1 MQFLRTSLVLLS
13 TSVLLL
19 ANPYESNEEELA
31 SVVQTG
37 QKASSQLL
45 KTLGSNLKKH
55 MKAGGPMEAA
65 EFCITNAYPLT
76 DKLNSDLGSD
86 VSVKRVSLKY
96 RNPANAP
103 REDEAVVLTA
113 FESLQKEGVMLPPY
127 LVKQVDKETYKY
139 YKPLTINKG
148 VCLKCHGVIK
158 NSELSA
164 KIAKNYPHD
173 KATGYKL
180 GDLRGAI
187 VVTVKK

>member
-1 MQFLRTSLVLLS
+1 MQFLRSSLILLS

-19 ANPYESNEEELA
+19 ANPYQSNKEELA
-31 SVVQTG
+31 SVVQSG

-55 MKAGGPMEAA
+55 MKEGGVIEAA

-76 DKLNSDLGSD
+76 DKLSSDLGAG

-103 REDEAVVLTA
+103 LEDEAVVLNA
-113 FESLQKEGVMLPPY
+113 LESLQKEGVMLPPY

-148 VCLKCHGVIK
+148 ICLKCHGVIK
-158 NSELSA
+158 NPELSA
-164 KIAKNYPHD
+164 KISKSYPDD

-187 VVTVKK
+187 VVTIKN